1 MTKYP
6 WGTQKKP
13 MYSLPQ
19 HPTKEML
26 IAGAR
31 SIGSSMRQENHNERA
46 RECWKA
52 MCDSYLHGT
61 IQPEPKGKSK

>member
-1 MTKYP
+1 MSDHP
-6 WGTQKKP
+6 WLQD
-13 MYSLPQ
+13 LPQ
-19 HPTKEML
+19 YPTPKMI

-52 MCDSYLHGT
+52 MADAYLDE
-61 IQPEPKGKSK
+61 IEQPIPKSKK